1 MQGVLF
7 EFRFD
12 FSQWISRC
20 FLRLFE
26 EWKTCRKALL
36 SFFSELR
43 ATLRG
48 DAAAGRFV
56 RVVPPSAVF
65 LKRAGTDER
74 RFSSVPARCDFTV
87 RPFATRPRS
96 VGRPWGLQSPRK
108 AVRERLGRPPR
119 RSFQ

>member
-43 ATLRG
+43 ATLR
-48 DAAAGRFV
+48 R
-56 RVVPPSAVF
+56 RAV
-65 LKRAGTDER
+65 LCALSLHRL
-74 RFSSVPARCDFTV
+74 FS
-87 RPFATRPRS
+87 
-96 VGRPWGLQSPRK
+96 
-108 AVRERLGRPPR
+108 
-119 RSFQ
+119 